1 MKEVQVIQWNG
12 VNETIDEIVNFTE
25 RDVIVTDKSPR
36 TLIIGNKEANLGDYI
51 VKTKKGKIK
60 VMDIHDFEERF
71 LNPVNIKQE
80 EMFSVTV
87 NGEKIDIIRIKSRRG
102 SEMKDESFIREN
114 GGIYWTRLKE
124 PFDQVKNDLLS
135 NMVQK
140 SLTPRTWVN

>member
-1 MKEVQVIQWNG
+1 MKKVQAIQWNG

-87 NGEKIDIIRIKSRRG
+87 NGERIDILRIKSRRG
-102 SEMKDESFIREN
+102 SEMKDESFIRKGN
-114 GGIYWTRLKE
+114 GIYERLEE